1 MVTAARN
8 ILGHAHA
15 RASLEADLKA
25 GNLAHAYLFAGPRH
39 VGKLTVAHWF
49 ARTVLTQGK
58 SPDEATETIR
68 QLDHLIHPDLLV
80 LDQLW
85 MDEICDDWEVIAKT
99 SNVPQEHRAKRE
111 PPMKTDTISIDD
123 VRAIQERLHST
134 GSGTHRFCLIRSVER
149 MQDEAANALLK
160 ILEEPPPGRIF
171 ILTTQ
176 QLEGL
181 LPTVVSRCRVV
192 HFSPLPHQELLP
204 LLTHEPEEDR
214 GLLLHLA
221 QGAPGV
227 LKRLLVDPDAR
238 RAEHTLHTAARSFYA
253 EPRLMTRLKTLE
265 PLTKRGPDGE
275 ALLRHLFLA
284 LREEPPAVRLR
295 LTPALLAFAADLE
308 TNTHR
313 GLLCT
318 RFAMEA
324 GIKGEDTK
332 NR

>member
-1 MVTAARN
+1 MA
-8 ILGHAHA
+8 
-15 RASLEADLKA
+15 A

-39 VGKLTVAHWF
+39 VGKFAVAHWF
-49 ARTVLTQGK
+49 VREALTAGL
-58 SPDEATETIR
+58 SPDEAAAR
-68 QLDHLIHPDLLV
+68 HHQLDKLIDPDVLV

-85 MDEICDDWEVIAKT
+85 MDEICDDWNIIAKT

-123 VRAIQERLHST
+123 VRAIQERLQAT
-134 GSGTHRFCLIRSVER
+134 GGPRRFCLIRSVER

-181 LPTVVSRCRVV
+181 LPTVASRCRVL
-192 HFSPLPHQELLP
+192 HFSPLPHRELLP
-204 LLTHEPEEDR
+204 MLESEPDDER
-214 GLLLHLA
+214 GFLLHLA

-227 LKRLLVDPDAR
+227 LKRLLADPDAR
-238 RAEHTLHTAARSFYA
+238 REERVLHTSARAFYR
-253 EPRLMTRLKTLE
+253 EPRLISRLKTLE
-265 PLTKRGPDGE
+265 PLAKRGPEGE

-284 LREEPPAVRLR
+284 LRETDAAERAR
-295 LTPALLAFAADLE
+295 LTPALLAFAKDLE

-318 RFAMEA
+318 RFALA
-324 GIKGEDTK
+324 V
-332 NR
+332 NA